1 MIRYCIRHR
10 YNNSHKNIHN
20 ISNRYKYF
28 KGSCSACF
36 YPWCNKCGLRK
47 FICSHAFGM
56 MVVFSSLLFL
66 VEWLEDEN
74 YYVETFF
81 LFISFLKKIWV
92 FVFTK
97 FVSLTIFICRWL
109 NTYNFESYRKE
120 LLIYICIYSVAKV

>member
-10 YNNSHKNIHN
+10 KIHIRIFTTFQID
-20 ISNRYKYF
+20 ISISMEVVQLVSIHGVINVGWGNLF
-28 KGSCSACF
+28 VAM
-36 YPWCNKCGLRK
+36 LLV
-47 FICSHAFGM
+47 M

-109 NTYNFESYRKE
+109 NTYNFESYRKV
-120 LLIYICIYSVAKV
+120 LLIYICIYSVTKLW

>member
-1 MIRYCIRHR
+1 MKVA
-10 YNNSHKNIHN
+10 SFVSIHGVIN
-20 ISNRYKYF
+20 VGWENLF
-28 KGSCSACF
+28 VAM
-36 YPWCNKCGLRK
+36 LLV
-47 FICSHAFGM
+47 M

-97 FVSLTIFICRWL
+97 FVPLPQKLLSGL
-109 NTYNFESYRKE
+109 ESSGAADNIERGDGGRGRVQVPRG
-120 LLIYICIYSVAKV
+120 LPRVPDGIN